1 MKLIRTLEELP
12 ASVTGGAVTIGNFDG
27 VHRGHAVLLERLV
40 QHAGAVG
47 GPAVVFTFDP
57 HPVQLLHPDS
67 GPPPLT
73 WVERKAELLAE
84 LGADV
89 VVACP
94 TDRALLSLSPQDFFQ
109 KVVND
114 HLQAK
119 ALIEGPNFFFGRD
132 RSGSIEDLQRLCRL
146 FGVILEVVQPSKLGG
161 RYISSSWIREL
172 ILAGRIEE
180 AEKLLTQPYRVRG
193 RVIKGA
199 GRGRK
204 LGFPT
209 ANIDPVGV
217 VLPPPGVYAG
227 RGLVGGTSYAAA
239 THIGPNPTFGED
251 RVRIEVHLIHCERE
265 LYGRLLELD
274 FLSRLRDIQPFED
287 AAALQCQLAED
298 VEAAR
303 QIAKK
308 A

>member
-1 MKLIRTLEELP
+1 MKLIRTLDGLP

-40 QHAGAVG
+40 RHAAAVG

-57 HPVQLLHPDS
+57 HPVQLLCPGA

-94 TDRALLSLSPQDFFQ
+94 TDKMLLSLAPQEFFREI
-109 KVVND
+109 VSD
-114 HLQAK
+114 RLQAK

-132 RSGSIEDLQRLCRL
+132 RSGSIDDLRRLCHE
-146 FGVILEVVQPSKLGG
+146 FGVVLEVVQPLKVGG

-172 ILAGRIEE
+172 ILAGRIRE
-180 AEKLLTQPYRVRG
+180 AEELLTEPYRVRG
-193 RVIKGA
+193 CVVKGA

-209 ANIDPVGV
+209 ANIDPVGI

-227 RGLVGGTSYAAA
+227 RGMIDGNSYAAA
-239 THIGPNPTFGED
+239 THIGPNPTFGEQ
-251 RVRIEVHLIHCERE
+251 RLRIEVHLIDCQRE

-274 FLSRLRDIQPFED
+274 FLRRLRDIQPFED
-287 AAALQCQLAED
+287 VAALQCQLADD

-303 QIAKK
+303 QIARL
-308 A
+308 